1 VLKKRPL
8 NGFRGQGGVGSR
20 KRQMDMI
27 DFVDFVAKAVGSD
40 LMMMMM
46 N

>member
-1 VLKKRPL
+1 VEL
-8 NGFRGQGGVGSR
+8 GVDTDR
-20 KRQMDMI
+20 RTD

>member
-1 VLKKRPL
+1 
-8 NGFRGQGGVGSR
+8 
-20 KRQMDMI
+20 MDMI